1 MNSLEM
7 SVSEKPFFYIIR
19 TVRERVARS
28 IEFRRFFTEHTNNQ
42 ILSPAT
48 HSVFSL
54 SESVRMESKKLV
66 NRYDKR

>member
-7 SVSEKPFFYIIR
+7 SVSEKPFF
-19 TVRERVARS
+19 TVIKAARERVARS
-28 IEFRRFFTEHTNNQ
+28 IEFRHFFTEHTSNL

-66 NRYDKR
+66 NSYDKR